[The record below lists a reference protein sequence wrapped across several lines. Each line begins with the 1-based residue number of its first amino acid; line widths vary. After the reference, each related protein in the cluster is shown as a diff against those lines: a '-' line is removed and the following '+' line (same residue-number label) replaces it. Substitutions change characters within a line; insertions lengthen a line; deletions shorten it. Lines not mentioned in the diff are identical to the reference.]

1 MPFSQR
7 VGLSFNESMSGHV
20 PAGVA
25 VAAPVTSVHVGERI
39 DQLLS
44 MQIHD
49 AGDVGE
55 QIAARTAFFSFMND
69 QLRQVYP
76 ELPLLFHGDEQRYLT
91 PSEWRAL
98 ALIARVM

>member
-1 MPFSQR
+1 
-7 VGLSFNESMSGHV
+7 
-20 PAGVA
+20 
-25 VAAPVTSVHVGERI
+25 VHIDELL

-49 AGDVGE
+49 AADLGE

-98 ALIARVM
+98 ALIARVMLPAQLPAEGPRIGEAVGNAPPFVRTA